1 MKKILKEIYFALP
14 FKKNIFLKL
23 KKYFVLPEKIYKHL
37 RFKEPF
43 LVKIDSNH
51 SFNCFN
57 DSIVENEIFWNGF
70 GQCWEKTSLDLWTKL
85 STQSEIIL
93 DIGANNGIYSLVS
106 TAVNSKAKTFSF
118 EPNSLFIPTL
128 KKNISVNNFQERMFP
143 IQLAVGEKTGVCEI
157 DDYSELGKKIICET
171 VSIDEFVEKENLNK
185 VDLIKI
191 DVELYEVYV
200 IKGLLKTIEKYKPSI
215 IIEVL
220 NEDIA
225 FELSELLDKFNYLYF
240 NLNEENFGIR
250 KVEKLG
256 KSDYYNFLICTE
268 EKAKFLNLI

>member
-1 MKKILKEIYFALP
+1 MKKLFKKIYFALP
-14 FKKNIFLKL
+14 FKKNIFLIL
-23 KKYFVLPEKIYKHL
+23 KRYVVLPEKIYRHL

-51 SFNCFN
+51 SFNCYN
-57 DSIVENEIFWNGF
+57 DSIIENEIFWNGF
-70 GQCWEKTSLDLWTKL
+70 GKCWEKTSLDLWTRL

-118 EPNSLFIPTL
+118 EPNSLYIPSL

-157 DDYSELGKKIICET
+157 DDYSEIGKKIICDT
-171 VSIDEFVEKENLNK
+171 VSIDDYVEKANLNK

-200 IKGLLKTIEKYKPSI
+200 IKGLLNTIQKYKPSI

-220 NEDIA
+220 SDSIA
-225 FELSELLDKFNYLYF
+225 SELSELLDKFNYLYF

-250 KVEKLG
+250 KVEKLC

>member
-1 MKKILKEIYFALP
+1 MKKLFKKIYFALP

-23 KKYFVLPEKIYKHL
+23 KRYVVLPEKIYRHL

-43 LVKIDSNH
+43 LVKIDSKH
-51 SFNCFN
+51 SFNCYN
-57 DSIVENEIFWNGF
+57 DSIIENEIFWNGF
-70 GQCWEKTSLDLWTKL
+70 GKCWEKTSLDLWTRL

-106 TAVNSKAKTFSF
+106 TAVNSKAKTFAF
-118 EPNSLFIPTL
+118 EPNPLYIPSL

-157 DDYSELGKKIICET
+157 DDYSEIGKKIISDT
-171 VSIDEFVEKENLNK
+171 VSIDDYVEKANLNK

-200 IKGLLKTIEKYKPSI
+200 IKGLLNTIQKYKPSI

-220 NEDIA
+220 SDSIA
-225 FELSELLDKFNYLYF
+225 SELSELLDKFNYLYF

-250 KVEKLG
+250 KVDKLS